1 LAPLCKAAKIETFF
15 SIINYCTNP
24 FQTTPTTTT
33 MAQKCEHVF
42 IGIPIVEEDNDIN
55 ESLTSLSV
63 RAAKLVVQRSKTGLE
78 YASHKSKCITNY
90 ISFNFV
96 YYLFCVLSFVI
107 EYNYITNLQNQV
119 NLMQGQHDTKL
130 ASIEKYLALPQ
141 AGYTSEEFASRG
153 WNYIQAHAAG
163 FTLSEIHNITFPKP
177 LNLKSMGYSVQEAKV
192 AGYTPRQLI
201 DYGGYSPYDFKIA
214 ELSAQDFCEA
224 WPRAGSWRS
233 YHNGNGFCDTPNDS
247 SCRIYDAHIPACY
260 AIMNPSGNPYCRWES
275 ECRDKMAHFLV
286 TITPAT
292 LWGNGAN

>member
-1 LAPLCKAAKIETFF
+1 
-15 SIINYCTNP
+15 
-24 FQTTPTTTT
+24 

-42 IGIPIVEEDNDIN
+42 IGIPIVEEDNDIK

-63 RAAKLVVQRSKTGLE
+63 RAAKLLVQRSKTGLE
-78 YASHKSKCITNY
+78 YASHKSKCVTNY

-153 WNYIQAHAAG
+153 WNYIQAHSAG
-163 FTLSEIHNITFPKP
+163 FTLSEIHNITLPKP
-177 LNLKSMGYSVQEAKV
+177 LNLKSMGYSIQEAKL

-201 DYGGYSPYDFKIA
+201 DYGGYTPYDFKIA
-214 ELSAQDFCEA
+214 EVSAQDFCEA
-224 WPRAGSWRS
+224 WPSSWQV
-233 YHNGNGFCDTPNDS
+233 YKYGQNGGYCHDSASNRGCQLYNDVT
-247 SCRIYDAHIPACY
+247 PACY
-260 AIMNPSGNPYCRWES
+260 AVMNPSGAPYCRWES
-275 ECRDKMAHFLV
+275 ECRDKMAQFLG

-292 LWGNGAN
+292 RWGNGA

>member
-1 LAPLCKAAKIETFF
+1 
-15 SIINYCTNP
+15 
-24 FQTTPTTTT
+24 

-107 EYNYITNLQNQV
+107 EYSYITNLQNQV
-119 NLMQGQHDTKL
+119 NLMQAQHDTKL

-153 WNYIQAHAAG
+153 WNYIQAHSAG

-177 LNLKSMGYSVQEAKV
+177 LNLKSMGYNIQEAKL

-201 DYGGYSPYDFKIA
+201 DYGGYTPYDFKIA
-214 ELSAQDFCEA
+214 EVSAQDFCEA
-224 WPRAGSWRS
+224 WPSRWRS
-233 YHNGNGFCDTPNDS
+233 NYNGNNFCDAPSAYCPQNDNML
-247 SCRIYDAHIPACY
+247 IPACY
-260 AIMNPSGNPYCRWES
+260 AIMKASGAPYCRWES
-275 ECRDKMAHFLV
+275 ECRDKMSQFLG

-292 LWGNGAN
+292 RWGNGAN

>member
-1 LAPLCKAAKIETFF
+1 
-15 SIINYCTNP
+15 
-24 FQTTPTTTT
+24 

-78 YASHKSKCITNY
+78 YASHKSKCVTNY

-107 EYNYITNLQNQV
+107 EYSYITNLQNQV

-153 WNYIQAHAAG
+153 WNYIQAHSAG

-177 LNLKSMGYSVQEAKV
+177 LNLKSMGYSIQEAKL
-192 AGYTPRQLI
+192 AGYTPRLLI
-201 DYGGYSPYDFKIA
+201 DYGGYTPYDFKIA

-224 WPRAGSWRS
+224 WPESMGHMWRV
-233 YHNGNGFCDTPNDS
+233 YKLRNNYCDPSNDS
-247 SCRIYDAHIPACY
+247 SCQQYNEIIPACY
-260 AIMNPSGNPYCRWES
+260 AIMKASGAPYCRWES
-275 ECRDKMAHFLV
+275 ECRDKMAQFLG

-292 LWGNGAN
+292 RWGNGAY

>member
-1 LAPLCKAAKIETFF
+1 
-15 SIINYCTNP
+15 
-24 FQTTPTTTT
+24 

-107 EYNYITNLQNQV
+107 EYSYITNLQNQV
-119 NLMQGQHDTKL
+119 NLMQAQHDTKL

-153 WNYIQAHAAG
+153 WNHIQAHSAG

-177 LNLKSMGYSVQEAKV
+177 LNLKSMGYSVQEAKL
-192 AGYTPRQLI
+192 AGYTPSQLI
-201 DYGGYSPYDFKIA
+201 GYGGYTPYDFKIA
-214 ELSAQDFCEA
+214 EVSAQDFCEA
-224 WPRAGSWRS
+224 WPSRWRV
-233 YHNGNGFCDTPNDS
+233 YKYGQNGGYCHDS
-247 SCRIYDAHIPACY
+247 ASNSGCQLYDDVTPACY
-260 AIMNPSGNPYCRWES
+260 AVMNPSGAPYCRWES
-275 ECRDKMAHFLV
+275 ECRDKMAQFLG

-292 LWGNGAN
+292 RWGNGAN

>member
-1 LAPLCKAAKIETFF
+1 
-15 SIINYCTNP
+15 
-24 FQTTPTTTT
+24 

-78 YASHKSKCITNY
+78 YASHKSKCVTNY

-119 NLMQGQHDTKL
+119 NLMQAQHDTKL
-130 ASIEKYLALPQ
+130 AAIEKYLALPQ

-153 WNYIQAHAAG
+153 WNHIQAHSAG
-163 FTLSEIHNITFPKP
+163 FTLSEIHNITFSKP
-177 LNLKSMGYSVQEAKV
+177 LNLKSMGYSIQEAKL

-214 ELSAQDFCEA
+214 EVSAQDFCEA
-224 WPRAGSWRS
+224 WPVNMGRRWRV
-233 YHNGNGFCDTPNDS
+233 YKYGQTNNGNYCDPSNNPD
-247 SCRIYDAHIPACY
+247 CRLYDDVNPSCY
-260 AIMNPSGNPYCRWES
+260 AIMNPMGAPYCRWES
-275 ECRDKMAHFLV
+275 ECRDKMSHFLV

-292 LWGNGAN
+292 VWGNGAN

>member
-1 LAPLCKAAKIETFF
+1 
-15 SIINYCTNP
+15 
-24 FQTTPTTTT
+24 

-119 NLMQGQHDTKL
+119 NLMQAQHDTKL

-177 LNLKSMGYSVQEAKV
+177 LNLKSMGYSVQEAKL

-201 DYGGYSPYDFKIA
+201 DYGGYTPYDFKIA
-214 ELSAQDFCEA
+214 ELSALDFCEA
-224 WPRAGSWRS
+224 WPVNVGYLWR
-233 YHNGNGFCDTPNDS
+233 YYKNDNNNYCDTPSTYCHQHDD
-247 SCRIYDAHIPACY
+247 IIPACY
-260 AIMNPSGNPYCRWES
+260 AIMNPTGGSGGSYCRWES
-275 ECRDKMAHFLV
+275 ECRDKMAQFLG

-292 LWGNGAN
+292 RWGNRAN